1 MSGVEER
8 LCFYGS
14 QNQSPKM
21 LEHVV
26 VDVLPVSVCRSCQ
39 WGDDEPS
46 DADDFTAFL
55 PENLHLLCDECV
67 LLAAGYFVPVV
78 MNPEDMYNN
87 EPSEILDST
96 VEYDG
101 DASTDIID
109 LTAIDSDSGEEG

>member
-1 MSGVEER
+1 VSGVEEWP
-8 LCFYGS
+8 CFYSS
-14 QNQSPKM
+14 QNRSPKM

-26 VDVLPVSVCRSCQ
+26 VDVLPVSVCPACQ
-39 WGDDEPS
+39 WEDDELS

-55 PENLHLLCDECV
+55 PENIHLLCDECV
-67 LLAAGYFVPVV
+67 LLVAGYYVPVV
-78 MNPEDMYNN
+78 INPEDMYNN

-109 LTAIDSDSGEEG
+109 LTAIDSESDEES